1 MLPHDKRLALSAV
14 EVEQLRDLRSRLNR
28 ATDKAIG
35 PLMVGFFKVA
45 ERVGLAPAVVNAAG
59 LDVLR
64 ATGGGAGDWIARVAD
79 LADIRLLQQLTAELH
94 RLQKADPSAFTAAI
108 KADAPQAVISRRL
121 VLAGREPA
129 KEVPAA

>member
-1 MLPHDKRLALSAV
+1 MLPHDKALALSAT

-28 ATDKAIG
+28 ATDKSIG
-35 PLMVGFFKVA
+35 PLMAGFFKVA
-45 ERVGLAPAVVNAAG
+45 ERVGLAPAVVNSAG

-64 ATGGGAGDWIARVAD
+64 AADGGARDWLARTAD
-79 LADIRLLQQLTAELH
+79 AADMRLLKQLTAELE
-94 RLQKADPSAFTAAI
+94 RLRTADPSAYSAAV
-108 KADAPQAVISRRL
+108 KADTPQAIISRRL